1 MRDWKNPLLR
11 SRMARLRMCALLALG
26 ITCVGLLFGVGREET
41 LPTGAKAKTL
51 AGLTVALDPG
61 HGGYDGGARAHDS
74 GIWEKETTLQ
84 IALAVEKELLSR
96 GATVVLTRRED
107 VCLAVGD
114 TATKQRKRADLQARV
129 DAAKAAGADV
139 FLSIHLNE
147 YRSRSESG
155 PQVFYQR
162 GGEDGRLLAGVLQA
176 ALIQGLEPKK
186 QRKAMAGDYYVLRSA
201 IPSALVECGF
211 LSNAEEEKLLLSPA
225 YQQRIAVALADG
237 LEEYVDLLGRMDG
250 GQKQAG
256 EGAGE

>member
-1 MRDWKNPLLR
+1 MKDWKNPLLR
-11 SRMARLRMCALLALG
+11 SRMARLRGCILLVLG
-26 ITCVGLLFGVGREET
+26 IVCTGLLLGVGQEET
-41 LPTGAKAKTL
+41 LPAAAGKDSL
-51 AGLTVALDPG
+51 AGFTVALDPG

-74 GIWEKETTLQ
+74 GIWEKETTLE
-84 IALAVEKELLSR
+84 IALAVEQELTAR

-107 VCLAVGD
+107 ICLAEGN

-129 DAAKAAGADV
+129 DLAKAAGADV

-147 YRSRSESG
+147 YRSRGESG

-176 ALIQGLEPKK
+176 ALIDGLQPKK

-211 LSNAEEEKLLLSPA
+211 LSNAEEEKLLLSA
-225 YQQRIAVALADG
+225 EYQQKIAVSLADG
-237 LEEYVDLLGRMDG
+237 LEEYRALLQRR
-250 GQKQAG
+250 GQGKDTQTP
-256 EGAGE
+256 